1 MLILAALWMQHQARA
16 AEAHHDLE
24 AIRQSVSEFLSHK
37 LGADPAARIVVNPLD
52 QRLRVAACP
61 QPLKPWLPSSS
72 KLLGPTTVG
81 VRCLGE
87 SPWTLYVSARIER
100 YTDIQIAARPLA
112 RGDIVGAG
120 DLRTESRDV
129 SGLRAGF
136 FEEAAELIGKVVRRP
151 ISAGNPVRPTQVE
164 DSYLIKRGQ
173 KVVILARVGGLSV
186 RMRGK
191 ALANGAAGDHIR
203 IENSRSDRIVEG
215 VVNDAGIVEVSL

>member
-1 MLILAALWMQHQARA
+1 MIQPRQTPGRRRSRSRPKTRPLRYSPRAVIFGGVLILAALWMQHQARA

-100 YTDIQIAARPLA
+100 YTDIQIAARPWPEATLSAPETCAPKAGMSAACGQVSSRRLPNSSA
-112 RGDIVGAG
+112 RWCAAQYRRATRFVPRRS
-120 DLRTESRDV
+120 RT
-129 SGLRAGF
+129 A
-136 FEEAAELIGKVVRRP
+136 I
-151 ISAGNPVRPTQVE
+151 
-164 DSYLIKRGQ
+164 
-173 KVVILARVGGLSV
+173 
-186 RMRGK
+186 
-191 ALANGAAGDHIR
+191 
-203 IENSRSDRIVEG
+203 
-215 VVNDAGIVEVSL
+215 